1 MTDEAIDKR
10 KRQLSQHAYVKIDH
24 LQLFFIVERTGS
36 AYETET
42 CIVDDELRLA
52 PCAVSASLISC
63 ATPASRRSAT
73 ITIEPARGCRRNLVS
88 QRT

>member
-42 CIVDDELRLA
+42 CIVDDELRLRA
-52 PCAVSASLISC
+52 LCRQRIADQLRDASLQKIGHDNDR
-63 ATPASRRSAT
+63 PAC
-73 ITIEPARGCRRNLVS
+73 GCRRNLVS